1 MDGFTIIDGIAALIL
16 VVSAILAYSR
26 GIVREGMAILGWI
39 VAAVAAVALA
49 PAAQPLV
56 QEIPVIDSYL
66 SDSCEL
72 SIIFAFGA
80 VFAVMLVIVSI
91 FTPVLSGVVQDS
103 ALGPIDRGLGFAFGV
118 LRGIVLIAVAF
129 VVYDRIGVTES
140 IAAVDNSRTA
150 NVFARS
156 EASIDEAIPE
166 DAPGWIVR
174 RYEALVSVCA
184 E

>member
-1 MDGFTIIDGIAALIL
+1 MDGFTIIDAVAALVL

-26 GIVREGMAILGWI
+26 GLVRESMAILGWI
-39 VAAVAAVALA
+39 IAAVAAFALA
-49 PAAQPLV
+49 PAVQPLV
-56 QEIPVIDSYL
+56 QEIPYL
-66 SDSCEL
+66 DRYLGDSCEL

-91 FTPVLSGVVQDS
+91 FTPVLSGMIRES

-129 VVYDRIGVTES
+129 VVYERVAATES

-150 NVFARS
+150 NIFARS
-156 EASIDEAIPE
+156 ESSIDSAIPE
-166 DAPGWIVR
+166 DAPGWIVS
-174 RYEALVSVCA
+174 RYESLVSVCS